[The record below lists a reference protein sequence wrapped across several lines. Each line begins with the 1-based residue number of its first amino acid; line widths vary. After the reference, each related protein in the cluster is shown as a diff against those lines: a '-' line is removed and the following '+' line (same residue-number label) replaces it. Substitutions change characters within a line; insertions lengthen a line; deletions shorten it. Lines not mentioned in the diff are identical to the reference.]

1 MKTPQIMMIVA
12 LILAPVGGMLLHTW
26 MSNPTP
32 QPKPADL
39 SNGAAPETAG
49 EGASGAV
56 KIIEWPDLAQY
67 DLKTGKPSELLKNLD
82 GRLIRLPGFM
92 VPLEDNM
99 KLVKEFLLV
108 PDPQACI
115 HYPPPPPNQQVLVQM
130 VGEESAS
137 VDWKPVWIEG
147 HLRITAGT
155 TKYGTAIFQ
164 VKARHT
170 ETYKAGF

>member
-1 MKTPQIMMIVA
+1 MEAMKLKQILLIASLVA
-12 LILAPVGGMLLHTW
+12 APVSGMMLHSWWT
-26 MSNPTP
+26 SRDAHTP
-32 QPKPADL
+32 SPQ
-39 SNGAAPETAG
+39 N
-49 EGASGAV
+49 ASGEV
-56 KIIEWPDLAQY
+56 KTIEWPTLAQY
-67 DLKTGKPSELLKNLD
+67 DLKSGKPSDLLKELD
-82 GRLIRLPGFM
+82 GRLVRLPGFM

-147 HLRITAGT
+147 HLRITSGT

-164 VKARHT
+164 VKARRT
-170 ETYKAGF
+170 EAYKAGF

>member
-1 MKTPQIMMIVA
+1 MKLKQILLIASLVA
-12 LILAPVGGMLLHTW
+12 APIGGMMLHSWWT
-26 MSNPTP
+26 SRDANTP
-32 QPKPADL
+32 SAQT
-39 SNGAAPETAG
+39 G
-49 EGASGAV
+49 SGDV
-56 KIIEWPDLAQY
+56 KTIEWPTLAQY
-67 DLKTGKPSELLKNLD
+67 DLKSGKPTDLLKEL
-82 GRLIRLPGFM
+82 

-130 VGEESAS
+130 VGDESAS

-147 HLRITAGT
+147 HLRITSGT

-164 VKARHT
+164 VKARRT
-170 ETYKAGF
+170 EAYKAGF